1 MTQPTHSLDALDRH
15 ILRLYQSATLTPA
28 QQIGE
33 KVGLS
38 AAAVQRRLKRM
49 REAGVIQAEV
59 AQIDP
64 TTVGLPVTVI
74 VHVDI
79 ALETRA
85 HIDAFKTQMRKLP
98 QVQQCWYTTGDA
110 DFILVVRVAT
120 MAGYESFTRKAF
132 LHDGSN
138 VAKFTSYVVLN
149 EVKSGVTLDISK

>member
-1 MTQPTHSLDALDRH
+1 MSEPMALDSFDRH

-28 QQIGE
+28 QLIGE
-33 KVGLS
+33 QVGLS

-49 REAGVIQAEV
+49 RKTGVIQAEI

-64 TTVGLPVTVI
+64 AAIGLPVTVI
-74 VHVDI
+74 AHVDI
-79 ALETRA
+79 ALETRV
-85 HIDAFKTQMRKLP
+85 HIDTFKAQMRKFA

-110 DFILVVRVAT
+110 DFVLVVRVAS
-120 MAGYESFTRKAF
+120 MADYEAFTRAAF

-149 EVKSGVTLDISK
+149 EIKSGLSLPIPD